1 MGPEHLP
8 AHAIFLPVFPIPAL
22 EIFSEWWWGKFLCL
36 GHLLRAMEC
45 VGTEIQTP
53 AGFPAAGAASSQECK
68 TRFLEGNNI

>member
-8 AHAIFLPVFPIPAL
+8 AHATFL
-22 EIFSEWWWGKFLCL
+22 FSERWWGKRLCL

-53 AGFPAAGAASSQECK
+53 AGFPAAGAASGHECK